1 MSSSANW
8 TLRVREKVYKELS
21 KFPRDD
27 QERII
32 NVIENHLP
40 SNPYMGDV
48 EKMKGEE
55 TVWRRRVGNYRIFYE
70 IIAKEKGIYVFRI
83 ERRTSSTH

>member
-1 MSSSANW
+1 MNSSTNW

-21 KFPRDD
+21 KFPKGD

-32 NVIENHLP
+32 NIIENNL
-40 SNPYMGDV
+40 SSDPYGGDV

-55 TVWRRRVGNYRIFYE
+55 MVWRRRVGNYRIFYE
-70 IIAKEKGIYVFRI
+70 IIAKEKIIYIFNVQ
-83 ERRTSSTH
+83 RRTSNTY